1 LIGLKVLKEVYEA
14 MKEQFGEGY
23 FSQSGDVVE
32 TDFRGAFKEILRK
45 YNNPASFDGLMK
57 ANQKV
62 DLAKAKMAENLTMT
76 LENTTA
82 LAVIFLVF
90 KM

>member
-1 LIGLKVLKEVYEA
+1 MKEVYEGL
-14 MKEQFGEGY
+14 KVVLGEGY
-23 FSQSGDVVE
+23 CSQSRDVVVR
-32 TDFRGAFKEILRK
+32 DFRGAFKEILRK

-62 DLAKAKMAENLTMT
+62 DLAKAKMAQNLTMAM
-76 LENTTA
+76 ENTTA